1 MTQKHE
7 SRPSTS
13 PLIDRVWRTENVTD
27 GVYVATPDCAWD
39 LLVLKLQDGSRMM
52 MLAGQQT
59 KYTDVPY
66 TAGSSSV
73 VISFTASA
81 YLVGL
86 KGDELVDAGVMLP
99 NSDPDHFILLGH
111 AFKFPEYETA
121 EELVKAMVAAGI
133 LKQDDIVAS
142 VLEGNP
148 MAMSSRTMQR
158 HFHEVTGIS
167 RKALNKIRRA
177 QDAVKMLQAG
187 TATAKVAAEI
197 GYTDQS
203 HLTKDLKS
211 IMGSGTSATDHIH
224 KL

>member
-7 SRPSTS
+7 TRSSTS
-13 PLIDRVWRTENVTD
+13 PLVDRVWRTENVTD
-27 GVYVATPDCAWD
+27 GTYVATPDCAWD

-59 KYTDVPY
+59 KYLHVPY
-66 TAGSSSV
+66 TAGTSSI

-86 KGDELVDAGVMLP
+86 KGDELVDATVMLP
-99 NSDPDHFILLGH
+99 SSGPDHFILLGYT
-111 AFKFPEYETA
+111 FKFPEYETA

-148 MAMSSRTMQR
+148 KAMSSRTMQR

-187 TATAKVAAEI
+187 TATAEVAAEI

-203 HLTKDLKS
+203 HLTKDLKK